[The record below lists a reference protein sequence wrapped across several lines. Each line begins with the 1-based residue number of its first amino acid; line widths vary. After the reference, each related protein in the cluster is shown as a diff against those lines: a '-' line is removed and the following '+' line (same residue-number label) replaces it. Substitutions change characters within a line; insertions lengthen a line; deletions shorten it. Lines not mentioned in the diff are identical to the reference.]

1 MTKDVQEIFAIEFKR
16 LQSGIV
22 ATPDSREDL
31 ESFARSNQGS
41 MDLVLMQM
49 AIQFG
54 YKMAL
59 ENLQE
64 DLELLEKVSNVVEKF

>member
-1 MTKDVQEIFAIEFKR
+1 MTQDVKEIFAIEFKR
-16 LQSGIV
+16 LQGGIV
-22 ATPDSREDL
+22 ATPESREDL
-31 ESFARSNQGS
+31 EAFARSNQGS

-59 ENLQE
+59 ENIQE
-64 DLELLEKVSNVVEKF
+64 GMELLDIVV

>member
-1 MTKDVQEIFAIEFKR
+1 MTQDVKEIFAIEFRR
-16 LQSGIV
+16 LQGGIV
-22 ATPDSREDL
+22 ATPESREDL
-31 ESFARSNQGS
+31 EAFARSNQGS

-59 ENLQE
+59 QNIQE
-64 DLELLEKVSNVVEKF
+64 DMELLDIVVQ